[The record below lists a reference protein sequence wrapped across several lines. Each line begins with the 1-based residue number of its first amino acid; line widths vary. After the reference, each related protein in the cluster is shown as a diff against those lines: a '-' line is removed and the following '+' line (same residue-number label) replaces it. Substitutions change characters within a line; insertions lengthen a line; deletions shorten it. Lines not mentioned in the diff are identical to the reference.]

1 MLVEDYI
8 PVAIFAVVAILFP
21 VLTFWVTK
29 FFQPSKP
36 SALKGSTY
44 ECGEPPVGEA
54 QIQFHFQ
61 YYMYAIIFVVFD
73 VVTVFFLLWALIYTE
88 FSLEYKLLM
97 AVFVGTLVIGVAYAL
112 KKEAKV
118 WI

>member
-8 PVAIFAVVAILFP
+8 PVAIFAIVAILFP
-21 VLTFWVTK
+21 VLTFWITK
-29 FFQPSKP
+29 FFRPSDPSK
-36 SALKGSTY
+36 LKGSTY
-44 ECGEPPVGEA
+44 ECGESPVGEA

-73 VVTVFFLLWALIYTE
+73 VVMVFFLLWAFIYYDL
-88 FSLEYKLLM
+88 SLESKLLM
-97 AVFVGTLVIGVAYAL
+97 AVFLGTLIIGVTYAL
-112 KKEAKV
+112 KKEARV

>member
-8 PVAIFAVVAILFP
+8 PVAIFAIVAILFP
-21 VLTFWVTK
+21 ILTFWITK
-29 FFQPSKP
+29 FFRPEQPSP
-36 SALKGSTY
+36 LKGTTY
-44 ECGEPPVGEA
+44 ECGESPVGEA

-73 VVTVFFLLWALIYTE
+73 VVTVFFLLWAFIYTDLN
-88 FSLEYKLLM
+88 LESKLLM
-97 AVFVGTLVIGVAYAL
+97 GIFVGTLLIGIAYAL
-112 KKEAKV
+112 KKESKV